1 MQRRELL
8 GVLGATAAGLVAVTG
23 GQANAAQGHQGK
35 AHEDSL
41 KACGDCAKMCD
52 ETFHHCYV
60 QVAEGKRD
68 HAKPL
73 HFTSDCAAFCGLAS
87 CMIARHSPLMS
98 YSCHACADACKAC
111 AAECDKHDSPE
122 MKACAKS
129 CRVCETAC
137 REMVATM
144 SSR

>member
-8 GVLGATAAGLVAVTG
+8 GVLGATAAGIVAVTG
-23 GQANAAQGHQGK
+23 GEAKAGHPDK
-35 AHEDSL
+35 AHEDCL
-41 KACGDCAKMCD
+41 RACSDCTKTCD
-52 ETFHHCYV
+52 ETFHHCYM

-73 HFTSDCAAFCGLAS
+73 HFTSDCAAFCSLAS
-87 CMIARHSPLMS
+87 HMIAKHSPLMA
-98 YSCHACADACKAC
+98 YSCNACAEACTAC
-111 AAECDKHDSPE
+111 AAECDKFDSPE

-129 CRVCETAC
+129 CRDCEKTC
-137 REMVATM
+137 REMVREM